1 MKVSPY
7 TMRILHRYMKNQNL
21 KMSVLHKRHTMMVL
35 HRKIKYKKEKMR
47 VLLELSVQI
56 CKT

>member
-1 MKVSPY
+1 MKD
-7 TMRILHRYMKNQNL
+7 QNL

-35 HRKIKYKKEKMR
+35 HKKIKYKKEKMR